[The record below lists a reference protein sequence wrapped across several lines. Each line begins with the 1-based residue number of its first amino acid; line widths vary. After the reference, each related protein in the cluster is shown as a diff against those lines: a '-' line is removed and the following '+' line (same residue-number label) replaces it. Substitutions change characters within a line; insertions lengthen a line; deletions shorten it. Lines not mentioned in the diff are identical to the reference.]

1 MVQVHALRLAARR
14 PHPRSQVGRGGRG
27 QILFPRGHLLEHGVD
42 GGMVMLERQEK
53 TGQAPHRPCGGN
65 GLGQRSLTVGNGFA
79 FPCNR
84 HAGPFVSDV
93 FRSTAF
99 LANLYRIAVLYG

>member
-1 MVQVHALRLAARR
+1 
-14 PHPRSQVGRGGRG
+14 
-27 QILFPRGHLLEHGVD
+27 
-42 GGMVMLERQEK
+42 MLERQEK
-53 TGQAPHRPCGGN
+53 TGQAPHRPCDGN
-65 GLGQRSLTVGNGFA
+65 GLGQRLLTVGNGFA